1 MRSIIVKILALFGSI
16 VLFLVLL
23 LPVHTVIIGGIL
35 ALLLLV
41 AFLLGTLLLAKTT
54 GQKLGQLARSSSL
67 PRPISRSLNESRY
80 FAKLIVQMAQQ
91 CPPGPMQDRLNLT
104 LKPVD
109 QWLVNLNRLE
119 QGLSKLYGQRNLARD
134 LRQTSFE
141 IDDLRRQLLT
151 ARGQEVSYLR
161 DLKKSKEQHLAAL
174 KELERFQTQAELK
187 IRKITSDLGATHAEM
202 LLISARGDFNENRMR
217 RLDENLQEHLASMR
231 DVLAAMDEMGYGTV
245 ASSSY

>member
-1 MRSIIVKILALFGSI
+1 MRPIILKILAFLGSI
-16 VLFLVLL
+16 LLVLAIL
-23 LPVHTVIIGGIL
+23 LPVNAVIIGGIL
-35 ALLLLV
+35 AMLV
-41 AFLLGTLLLAKTT
+41 LIAFLLVVLLLAKAT
-54 GQKLGQLARSSSL
+54 GQKLGQLTRSSSL

-80 FAKLIVQMAQQ
+80 YANLIVKMAQQ

-109 QWLVNLNRLE
+109 QWLVNLTRLE

-161 DLKKSKEQHLAAL
+161 DLKQSKEQHLAAL

-187 IRKITSDLGATHAEM
+187 IRKIASDLGATHAEM
-202 LLISARGDFNENRMR
+202 LLITARGDFNENRMR
-217 RLDENLQEHLASMR
+217 RLDDNLQEHLASMR

>member
-1 MRSIIVKILALFGSI
+1 MRPIILKILAFLGSI
-16 VLFLVLL
+16 LLVLAIL
-23 LPVHTVIIGGIL
+23 LPVNAVIIGGIL
-35 ALLLLV
+35 AMLV
-41 AFLLGTLLLAKTT
+41 LIAFLLVVLLLAKAT
-54 GQKLGQLARSSSL
+54 GQKLGQLTRSSSL

-80 FAKLIVQMAQQ
+80 YANLIVKMAQQ

-109 QWLVNLNRLE
+109 QWLVNLTRLE

-161 DLKKSKEQHLAAL
+161 DLKQSKEQHLAAL

-187 IRKITSDLGATHAEM
+187 IRKIASDLGATHAEM
-202 LLISARGDFNENRMR
+202 LLITARGDFNENRMR

>member
-1 MRSIIVKILALFGSI
+1 MPFIAILAILFLL
-16 VLFLVLL
+16 VLFLLIIVLL
-23 LPVHTVIIGGIL
+23 ARTV
-35 ALLLLV
+35 
-41 AFLLGTLLLAKTT
+41 
-54 GQKLGQLARSSSL
+54 GQKLGRLARTSSL

-80 FAKLIVQMAQQ
+80 YANLIVQMTEQ

-109 QWLVNLNRLE
+109 QWLANLTRLE
-119 QGLSKLYGQRNLARD
+119 QGLSKLYSQRNLARD
-134 LRQTSFE
+134 LRQTSLE

-161 DLKKSKEQHLAAL
+161 DLKKSKEQHLSAL
-174 KELERFQTQAELK
+174 KELEGFQTQAELK
-187 IRKITSDLGATHAEM
+187 IRKIASDLGATHAEM
-202 LLISARGDFNENRMR
+202 LLIMARGDFNENRMR

-231 DVLAAMDEMGYGTV
+231 DVLAAMDEMGYGSV

>member
-1 MRSIIVKILALFGSI
+1 MRSIILKIFALLGSF
-16 VLFLVLL
+16 VLVLAIL
-23 LPVHTVIIGGIL
+23 LPVNAVIIGGIL
-35 ALLLLV
+35 ALLVLFAL
-41 AFLLGTLLLAKTT
+41 FLIILLLAKAT
-54 GQKLGQLARSSSL
+54 GQKLGRLARSSAL

-80 FAKLIVQMAQQ
+80 YANLIVKMAQQ

-109 QWLVNLNRLE
+109 QWLVNLARLE

-161 DLKKSKEQHLAAL
+161 DLKQSKEQHLAAL

-187 IRKITSDLGATHAEM
+187 IRKIASDLGATHAEM
-202 LLISARGDFNENRMR
+202 LLITARGDFNENRMR
-217 RLDENLQEHLASMR
+217 RLDDNLQEHLASMR